1 MTMARILVTE
11 TIADKGLEQ
20 LRKAGHTV
28 DVQEGLSPA
37 ELLVAIKGAHALI
50 IRSATKVIAE
60 VLEAAD
66 ELIVVGRAGIG
77 LDNVDVPAA
86 TRKGVMVVNAP
97 QSNVI
102 SAAEQAMALL
112 LATARNV
119 PQAHAALKNGKWER
133 AKWEGVELYG
143 KTVGIVG
150 LGRVGAIVAK
160 QCAGFGMR
168 VIAFDPF
175 ITAERAEA
183 MGAELLSLE
192 DVMRTSD
199 FISVHLPKTKETSG
213 IIGAAMFALA
223 KQDLRIINTSR
234 GGIVDEGALF
244 DAITSGQIAG
254 AGLDVFVEEPC
265 TDSPLFSLPSVV
277 VTPHL
282 GASTRE
288 AQDKAG
294 DTIAEMV
301 QLALANEFVPFAVN
315 VDAAEAAATVR
326 PYLPLAER
334 MGRLI
339 AGLCGGTPATLE
351 VTIAGQIADYD
362 SRLLRLSVLKGL
374 LGFDNP
380 IPVTFVNAP
389 QIAEERGLTLTRVK
403 TSQSE
408 DYRNKITLRSSC
420 GHSIAGTLAGLRG
433 EPRIVMVDDHAV
445 EVPPSRHLLV
455 IRNDDRPGMIG
466 VVGTTLAK
474 HNVNIS
480 NMALGKA
487 PNGSAALMVL
497 DTEGAVPSACIEE
510 LRASAGITGVNPID
524 EA

>member
-1 MTMARILVTE
+1 MARILVTE
-11 TIADKGLEQ
+11 SIADKGLEQ

-28 DVQEGLSPA
+28 DIQEGLSPTD
-37 ELLVAIKGAHALI
+37 LLTAIKGAHALI
-50 IRSATKVIAE
+50 IRSATKVTAE

-66 ELIVVGRAGIG
+66 ELVVVGRAGIG

-86 TRKGVMVVNAP
+86 TAKGVMVCNAP

-133 AKWEGVELYG
+133 SKWEGVELFG
-143 KTVGIVG
+143 KTIGLVG

-160 QCAGFGMR
+160 QCAGFGMK
-168 VIAFDPF
+168 VIAYDPF
-175 ITAERAEA
+175 ITEDRARA
-183 MGAELLSLE
+183 LGADLVTLE
-192 DVMRTSD
+192 ECMRTSD
-199 FISVHLPKTKETSG
+199 FISVHLPKTKDTNG
-213 IIGAAMFALA
+213 IIGDAQFAIA
-223 KQDLRIINTSR
+223 KPDLRIINTSR
-234 GGIVDEGALF
+234 GGIVDETALY
-244 DAITSGQIAG
+244 DAVSSGRIAG

-265 TDSPLFSLPSVV
+265 TDSPLFTLPTVV
-277 VTPHL
+277 VNPHL

-301 QLALANEFVPFAVN
+301 QLALANDFVPFAVN
-315 VDAAEAAATVR
+315 VDAAEIAATQR

-334 MGRLI
+334 LGRLM
-339 AGLCGGTPATLE
+339 AGLCGGTPAELE

-362 SRLLRLSVLKGL
+362 SRILRLSVLIGL
-374 LGFDNP
+374 FGYDSE
-380 IPVTFVNAP
+380 IPVTLVNAP
-389 QIAEERGLTLTRVK
+389 QIAEQRNLKFTRQK
-403 TSQSE
+403 TTE
-408 DYRNKITLRSSC
+408 TDDYRNKITLRSSC
-420 GHSIAGTLAGLRG
+420 GHSLAGTLAGLRG

-466 VVGTTLAK
+466 LVGTTLAK

-480 NMALGKA
+480 NMGLGRGT
-487 PNGSAALMVL
+487 NGASALMVL
-497 DTEGAVPSACIEE
+497 DTDGVVPVAAIEE
-510 LRASAGITGVNPID
+510 LRSAPGITGVDPID
-524 EA
+524 ER

>member
-1 MTMARILVTE
+1 MARILVTE

-37 ELLVAIKGAHALI
+37 ELLLAVKGAHALI
-50 IRSATKVIAE
+50 IRSATKVTAE
-60 VLEAAD
+60 VFEAAD

-133 AKWEGVELYG
+133 AKWEGVELFG

-160 QCAGFGMR
+160 QCVGFGMR

-192 DVMRTSD
+192 DVMRASD
-199 FISVHLPKTKETSG
+199 FISVHLPKTKETNG

-223 KQDLRIINTSR
+223 KADLRIINTSR
-234 GGIVDEGALF
+234 GGIVDEKALF

-265 TDSPLFSLPSVV
+265 TDSPLFTLPSVV

-334 MGRLI
+334 LGRLI
-339 AGLCGGTPATLE
+339 AGICGGAPATLE

-389 QIAEERGLTLTRVK
+389 QIAEERGLVLSHIK
-403 TSQSE
+403 TSESE

-455 IRNDDRPGMIG
+455 VRNDDRPGMIG
-466 VVGTTLAK
+466 IVGTTLAK

-487 PNGSAALMVL
+487 QNGSAALMVL
-497 DTEGAVPSACIEE
+497 DTEGAVPAVCIDE
-510 LRASAGITGVNPID
+510 LRLVGGITGVDAID